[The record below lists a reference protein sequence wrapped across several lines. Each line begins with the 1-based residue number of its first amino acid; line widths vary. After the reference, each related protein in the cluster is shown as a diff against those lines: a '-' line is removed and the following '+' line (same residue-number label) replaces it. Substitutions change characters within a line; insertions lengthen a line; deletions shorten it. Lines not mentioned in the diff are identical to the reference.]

1 MKFSGKMWLVINKSF
16 KKSKVSLFPLVDRL
30 DLSCNFCIIWQVI
43 FC

>member
-30 DLSCNFCIIWQVI
+30 EPSCNFCIIWQVI
-43 FC
+43 F